1 MLFIIDHYYAVVVAQ
16 LELISALGR
25 SDLHVQSCVEFIIVR
40 NNWDIASTTQGGK
53 K

>member
-1 MLFIIDHYYAVVVAQ
+1 MLFIIEHYYAVVVAQ

-25 SDLHVQSCVEFIIVR
+25 SDLRIQSCVEFIIVR
-40 NNWDIASTTQGGK
+40 NCDIASTMRGGK